1 MKKINSDKGIT
12 LTTLVIT
19 IVVLMILSFSITASI
34 KSTIETRNYNG
45 IKEDIINLSE
55 EIKVYYLNNGELP
68 IDTSKTYDL
77 KEYGVPD
84 SDINPN
90 DEGNYYR
97 IKTSLLSDVILNN
110 GGLEN
115 NEENADTDDMY
126 VVNESSM
133 TVYYLAGA
141 ILDGKRH
148 YTIVDNFSGGGF
160 AEDYYSKVTYPIF
173 AVITEESNNSKDKT
187 VADTGEVVTLK
198 MISKYKKE
206 YFTSL
211 PIVKINGED
220 VSGKLTW
227 NNYVITA
234 TYTIPVESIKLDYG
248 APVTFEISNYSIKDE
263 QDQTI
268 NGETITEVNF
278 GKPVTRKYATLV
290 QAFNDGNIKVGDYL
304 NYNDYVDESKTYT
317 TVTNENGWADQKY
330 TATQDTYWQVLG
342 LDETGKKLMLISQSP
357 IKKEMK
363 TSDTAKEWE
372 KTPYL
377 ILKGAYGYVNCKK
390 ILNDI
395 SGIYSTNLGTAQSL
409 TAEEINRLIGVTVDY
424 TNKKVYANSDPS
436 TNIDKYGTLGN
447 QYTYTADDYTPESY
461 INNKTNATKGEKTAM
476 TAYSYAWGNLTIPE
490 PLKIMLF
497 SGTTNDEDDAKSY
510 WLASSGCYVNS
521 NFADFGPGNVN
532 EGYIDSGNGLF
543 NAGGN
548 LFRSNGVWGADGVA
562 VRPIVYLK
570 PNITVEDLYII
581 DGKEDDWSAYSNLRP
596 EVTSGEAPNGEA
608 GNRNGL

>member
-1 MKKINSDKGIT
+1 MRKINSDKGIT

-55 EIKVYYLNNGELP
+55 EIRVYYLNNGELP

-84 SDINPN
+84 SDINKN

-97 IKTSLLSDVILNN
+97 IKTSLLSDVVLNN

-198 MISKYKKE
+198 MISKYKQE

-211 PIVKINGED
+211 PTVKINGED
-220 VSGKLTW
+220 VSDTLVW

-234 TYTIPVESIKLDYG
+234 TYTIPVESTKLDYG
-248 APVTFEISNYSIKDE
+248 AQVTFEISDYSVKDE
-263 QDQTI
+263 KDQTI
-268 NGETITEVNF
+268 NGETIAEVNF

-330 TATQDTYWQVLG
+330 TATKNTYWQVLG

-377 ILKGAYGYVNCKK
+377 ILKGAYSYVNCKK
-390 ILNDI
+390 ILNNI
-395 SGIYSTNLGTAQSL
+395 SGLYSTKLGTAQSL

-424 TNKKVYANSDPS
+424 KNNIVYANSDPS
-436 TNIDKYGTLGN
+436 TNIDYWNMFGN

-461 INNKTNATKGEKTAM
+461 INNKTHATAGEKTGLA
-476 TAYSYAWGNLTIPE
+476 TAYDYEWESLIIEDTLKTI
-490 PLKIMLF
+490 LF
-497 SGTTNDEDDAKSY
+497 DGTTSEEDCVKSY
-510 WLASSGCYVNS
+510 WLASTAIFTISGDALFGPNGVVYGEVRADSGFFYSYGRWYAGSFGVRPVVYLESNITAEDLHTIDGQEENWSEYSNS
-521 NFADFGPGNVN
+521 NTLIA
-532 EGYIDSGNGLF
+532 EGDAS
-543 NAGGN
+543 
-548 LFRSNGVWGADGVA
+548 
-562 VRPIVYLK
+562 
-570 PNITVEDLYII
+570 
-581 DGKEDDWSAYSNLRP
+581 
-596 EVTSGEAPNGEA
+596 NGEA
-608 GNRNGL
+608 GNHNGL